1 MNEAETLS
9 NLLDWITETETK
21 SVETIRKLLSYT
33 ADNYTPEKDTVI
45 DKYDLIGEKRFNIFE
60 TISDQY
66 HKEKFHSDILYS
78 ILSPETP
85 EIGTICNK
93 EILEEFVKMVD
104 SAFDFKVDD
113 TVKVSKEESNKVLN
127 GDYEKQGYIDLL
139 ITNSQNKAIII
150 ENKINDAQDME
161 NQLVRYMDYVKNQ
174 KFGKSMTDK
183 EFKNNVRVVYLTLEP
198 GKIPNIDEYGNS
210 FAEYKELLSDAKS
223 GKDGKILKYRSA
235 VDSDE
240 KKNDLH
246 TFLEKS
252 IEHLEKITEDEAALL
267 KKIYIKQYKTL
278 LGHLGG
284 NAAMLEYQK
293 DLLKEIYSSPEKLKA
308 AKDLV
313 EAFNTKDAIVA
324 KLILDGLKP
333 LVEPMGFSFETNR
346 GWQMYCI
353 WNNNKTEYL
362 YVGGNRSNFEIG
374 FGTNSTFEQSSQ
386 EKYKK
391 ILETVFSSNAYSDEC
406 WILFHIEPFADKNNM
421 KEFLE
426 YCTSFIPQVKEEFL
440 AL

>member
-1 MNEAETLS
+1 MNEAENLS
-9 NLLDWITETETK
+9 KLLDLITNTEK
-21 SVETIRKLLSYT
+21 DFIEVSRKLLSDTKSIYS
-33 ADNYTPEKDTVI
+33 DHKDQVI
-45 DKYDLIGEKRFNIFE
+45 KDFHLTREDKFNIFE

-66 HKEKFHSDILYS
+66 YKEKFHSDILYS
-78 ILSPETP
+78 ILNPETP

-93 EILEEFVKMVD
+93 EILEEFIKMVD

-113 TVKVSKEESNKVLN
+113 TVKVSKEEFNKVAIN
-127 GDYEKQGYIDLL
+127 DEEKKGFIDLL
-139 ITNSQNKAIII
+139 ITNDQNKAIII
-150 ENKINDAQDME
+150 ENKIHDAQDME

-174 KFGKSMTDK
+174 KFGKSMTDE
-183 EFKNNVRVVYLTLEP
+183 EFENNVRVVYLTLEP

-235 VDSDE
+235 VDSNNE
-240 KKNDLH
+240 KTDLY

-252 IEHLEKITEDEAALL
+252 IEHLEKRTDDKATLL
-267 KKIYIKQYKTL
+267 KKIYIEQYKTL

-362 YVGGNRSNFEIG
+362 YVCSGFSKFQIG
-374 FGTNSTFEQSSQ
+374 FGTNGTFEQSSQ
-386 EKYKK
+386 EKYKRL
-391 ILETVFSSNAYSDEC
+391 LETVLNSNVNSNDIWIYSE
-406 WILFHIEPFADKNNM
+406 IEPLADKNNM
-421 KEFLE
+421 DEFLE
-426 YCTSFIPQVKEEFL
+426 YCTSFIPQVKERFL